1 MSTGFIGIALAAHL
15 CSSVTIYG
23 FEAGTGKNKH
33 YYNKV
38 SSRVEGNERPAA
50 LLPTEAQAGH
60 LRLPTLP

>member
-38 SSRVEGNERPAA
+38 NLSRGMSG
-50 LLPTEAQAGH
+50 LLPSLPPEAQAGH